1 MAIVPGETSMR
12 TAPRLR
18 SVALILGVLATLII
32 GQVSTPAR
40 GGGLGGNSNAT
51 KVETPPEPVRTIHL
65 SSPVTAQAAKT
76 WLKLQEPISVSFVNE
91 TPLEDFLKFLKDAT
105 RGKDR
110 KEPGIRFFVE
120 PGGLQEAE
128 KTMTSPIVIDLE
140 EVPLSTVLELT
151 LHQLGLRYYVQKDG
165 IVMITAENTDDPGT
179 MGDPTALLL
188 DSLSTLQAEVA
199 ALRHEVA
206 KLRPGR

>member
-1 MAIVPGETSMR
+1 MR

-18 SVALILGVLATLII
+18 SVALILGLLATLVI
-32 GQVSTPAR
+32 GQVSMPAR
-40 GGGLGGNSNAT
+40 GGGFMGNNNAA
-51 KVETPPEPVRTIHL
+51 KGETPPEPVRTIHL
-65 SSPVTAQAAKT
+65 SAPVTDQAAKT
-76 WLKLQEPISVSFVNE
+76 WLKLQEPISVSFANE

-105 RGKDR
+105 RGKD

-140 EVPLSTVLELT
+140 EVPLAMVLELT
-151 LHQLGLRYYVQKDG
+151 LHQLNLRYYVQKDG
-165 IVMITAENTDDPGT
+165 IVMVTSESTDDPGT
-179 MGDPTALLL
+179 MGDPTALIL